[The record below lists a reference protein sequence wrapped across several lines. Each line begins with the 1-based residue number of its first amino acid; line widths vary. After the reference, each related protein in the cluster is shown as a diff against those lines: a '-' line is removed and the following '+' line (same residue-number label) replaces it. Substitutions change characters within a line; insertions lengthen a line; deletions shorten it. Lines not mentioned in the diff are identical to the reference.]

1 MPLPRSTYALRI
13 MTENKTYRI
22 EELSTE
28 GWTLVGENYQR
39 MDKETTKEK
48 LQLLI
53 EYDEKN
59 PNRLRAVPERN

>member
-1 MPLPRSTYALRI
+1 

-22 EELSTE
+22 EELSTN
-28 GWTLVGENYQR
+28 GWTLVDEQYQG
-39 MDKETTKEK
+39 MDRETTKAK
-48 LQLLI
+48 LEWLI

>member
-1 MPLPRSTYALRI
+1 

-22 EELSTE
+22 EELSTN
-28 GWTLVGENYQR
+28 GWTLVDDQYQG
-39 MDKETTKEK
+39 MDRETTKAK
-48 LQLLI
+48 LEWLI